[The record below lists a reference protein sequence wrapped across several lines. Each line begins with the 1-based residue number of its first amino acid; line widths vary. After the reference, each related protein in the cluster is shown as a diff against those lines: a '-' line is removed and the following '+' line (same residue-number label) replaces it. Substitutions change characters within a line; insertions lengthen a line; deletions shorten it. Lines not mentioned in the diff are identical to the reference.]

1 MSNGHVAELLHLRQ
15 VLQAKDV
22 GHLLYEMQRELAAG
36 AEIRGGVY
44 KAREWQEVQR
54 LVFRQSELYT
64 EAFIS
69 GA

>member
-15 VLQAKDV
+15 VLQAKDM
-22 GHLLYEMQRELAAG
+22 GHLLYELQRELAAV
-36 AEIRGGVY
+36 AEIRVY
-44 KAREWQEVQR
+44 MARELQEVQR
-54 LVFRQSELYT
+54 LIFRQSELYT